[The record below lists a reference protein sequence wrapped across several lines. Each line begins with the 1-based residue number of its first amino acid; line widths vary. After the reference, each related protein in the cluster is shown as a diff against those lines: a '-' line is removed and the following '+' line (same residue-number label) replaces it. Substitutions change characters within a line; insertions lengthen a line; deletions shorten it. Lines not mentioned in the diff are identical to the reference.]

1 MLERHS
7 CHVLVFLVLQVGNGD
22 GDGSP
27 GSFDDVMIVPDAEA
41 DSDSTYVTHSQ
52 ELHRRHRGAP
62 MASPTALQVCV
73 ADSGD
78 PHDSSSNGNEL
89 ID

>member
-1 MLERHS
+1 MLDRHS

-52 ELHRRHRGAP
+52 ELDRRHRGAP